1 VTPLTGDMLSTPL
14 FETELTIEDLS
25 EDFWTWPHPVAG
37 GEDKV
42 DGKPC
47 RVVDVRPPA
56 EARSAYSRVSG
67 CISPER
73 LLPLRVEKFSHDG
86 RLLRRLVVKK
96 VVKGEDGTWAPV
108 KVVVETAGR
117 AETTTLEVSRGE
129 KDVAVSLAE
138 FSVQKLKSFAA
149 R

>member
-1 VTPLTGDMLSTPL
+1 
-14 FETELTIEDLS
+14 
-25 EDFWTWPHPVAG
+25 
-37 GEDKV
+37 
-42 DGKPC
+42 
-47 RVVDVRPPA
+47 
-56 EARSAYSRVSG
+56 
-67 CISPER
+67 
-73 LLPLRVEKFSHDG
+73 
-86 RLLRRLVVKK
+86 VVKK
-96 VVKGEDGTWAPV
+96 VVKGEDGAWAPV